1 MLYVFMYIYIYI
13 EVKNSIRLS
22 IHKTYSCVHFGM
34 ITDLALYINTHMHI
48 KSDLI
53 LKILNRHS
61 RFYRY
66 DAHDTI
72 VLNHIHFGSLLVV
85 RRRF

>member
-1 MLYVFMYIYIYI
+1 MIYGLLVTKIGTL
-13 EVKNSIRLS
+13 V
-22 IHKTYSCVHFGM
+22 
-34 ITDLALYINTHMHI
+34 

>member
-1 MLYVFMYIYIYI
+1 MCRLISIEYILNHIRMVTYT
-13 EVKNSIRLS
+13 NSIDNV
-22 IHKTYSCVHFGM
+22 CVCVCVCVCV
-34 ITDLALYINTHMHI
+34 

-72 VLNHIHFGSLLVV
+72 LLNHIHFGSLLVV

>member
-1 MLYVFMYIYIYI
+1 MCQQQKFYDHPYRPL
-13 EVKNSIRLS
+13 
-22 IHKTYSCVHFGM
+22 GG
-34 ITDLALYINTHMHI
+34 

-61 RFYRY
+61 RCYRY

-72 VLNHIHFGSLLVV
+72 LLNHIHFGSLLVV

>member
-1 MLYVFMYIYIYI
+1 
-13 EVKNSIRLS
+13 
-22 IHKTYSCVHFGM
+22 
-34 ITDLALYINTHMHI
+34 MHV

-72 VLNHIHFGSLLVV
+72 VLNHIHFRFIIGGAPEVLKNKIIKKKKSRNVV
-85 RRRF
+85 IPM

>member
-1 MLYVFMYIYIYI
+1 MHELGTVFKMISSI
-13 EVKNSIRLS
+13 EA
-22 IHKTYSCVHFGM
+22 GG
-34 ITDLALYINTHMHI
+34 

-53 LKILNRHS
+53 LKILKRHS